1 MHPNVYR
8 AAKSG
13 DFQSPEFQSLITA
26 ISENGEDLF
35 HQTTPNGNNILHV
48 ATQHEQVNFI
58 ENLLQHP
65 SGPPLLWQGNSKEDT
80 PLHIAATM
88 GSWKSVRVLI
98 NMVKLHSIVENGQV
112 DACRELLRKPNLHK
126 DTALHYAV
134 RGGHESVV
142 KLLIEEDPQLG
153 GVTNAADESPLYLAT
168 DRGHLYIMDLIL
180 RASVLPSSHKGPKG
194 LTALHVAIH
203 RPLLGKFKAV
213 QQLLQHDICDIQI
226 FRVIQSALHIAAFLG
241 YSLVID
247 EIVKFC
253 PSAWDIINI
262 NGQTALHAAV
272 MGGEADVVKDI
283 LRKLNLE
290 YLIKEQDTD
299 GNTALHLAA
308 LHKDYTIIDILARDK
323 RIDRFIT
330 NNDHMTALDIFLAH
344 DEECFLA

>member
-1 MHPNVYR
+1 MKESLSMHPNVYR

-203 RPLLGKFKAV
+203 RPLLAIHFPKDMALE
-213 QQLLQHDICDIQI
+213 QLYMG
-226 FRVIQSALHIAAFLG
+226 VII
-241 YSLVID
+241 
-247 EIVKFC
+247 
-253 PSAWDIINI
+253 
-262 NGQTALHAAV
+262 
-272 MGGEADVVKDI
+272 
-283 LRKLNLE
+283 
-290 YLIKEQDTD
+290 
-299 GNTALHLAA
+299 
-308 LHKDYTIIDILARDK
+308 
-323 RIDRFIT
+323 
-330 NNDHMTALDIFLAH
+330 
-344 DEECFLA
+344 